1 MTDQHQPFD
10 DDPELYQDDPERQ
23 GGTTHGQDEADDRAA
38 LLDHGTAAEAAAMD
52 DPDIDPGTAGLP
64 PADDNR

>member
-10 DDPELYQDDPERQ
+10 DDPELYEDDPEMQ

-38 LLDHGTAAEAAAMD
+38 LLDDDQGAEADVA
-52 DPDIDPGTAGLP
+52 DPATTPSAEDRP
-64 PADDNR
+64 PADDDL